1 MKGIKLIFKDL
12 KMMWIHKHG
21 RIALVFLLVVPLI
34 YAGFFLAGYWN
45 PYGRLDQLPVAV
57 VNLDE
62 GSMMD
67 KKPIH
72 AGNDFVGELK
82 KNKDLN
88 FKFVSSSEAEQGLK
102 NGRYYMIVTI
112 PKDFSY
118 KVTTLMDDHPQP
130 AQLLYKVNPGKNY
143 VASQISSTATEE
155 MKTKIANSITKSYAD
170 GVFSKLQELA
180 KGLKKAGDGAQRLNQ
195 GITNA
200 SNGMV
205 QLSEGIHHLKNGA
218 DQLKNGSNQLS
229 SGQQELNQGMDRIKN
244 GSLSLYNGMSQLSKG
259 HQTLEAGMNQLTQGT
274 KEWAIGN
281 EKLVQ
286 GETSVNNTANLLKNQ
301 LEQYIKMHP
310 EVQKDQNFQQI
321 IAMANGLAL
330 ATSKLKSGQ
339 TELAKGS
346 EKLVEG
352 QVKLEEGLKLFGNKM
367 NEATT
372 GAKQLSDG
380 TVQFSNGFHKWEQGF
395 SSLQNGINGLANG
408 GNQLDNG
415 ANKLTDGLLQL
426 KEGSQELSAKLN
438 DAAKKTS
445 NIHNNDALTS
455 MFAEPVQLI
464 KSNLSNVPNYGTGI
478 APYFLS
484 LAFYVG
490 GIMASNILPL
500 GRRQDLK
507 ISGTVH
513 FINKLG
519 LVYSIGLIQALIVDT
534 VVLFGFKLDVASV
547 PMFILS
553 SVIVSFTFM
562 TIILM
567 LVTVFGIVGK
577 FAAVTLL
584 VLQLATCGGTFPREL
599 NTPLLRVIGE
609 NLPMAHSLQEFQEVI
624 SLGDWSQLQ
633 TQTWILIGYLAFA
646 GGIAWIT
653 SHIQHLKTSE
663 GSVH

>member
-1 MKGIKLIFKDL
+1 
-12 KMMWIHKHG
+12 
-21 RIALVFLLVVPLI
+21 
-34 YAGFFLAGYWN
+34 
-45 PYGRLDQLPVAV
+45 
-57 VNLDE
+57 
-62 GSMMD
+62 
-67 KKPIH
+67 
-72 AGNDFVGELK
+72 
-82 KNKDLN
+82 
-88 FKFVSSSEAEQGLK
+88 
-102 NGRYYMIVTI
+102 
-112 PKDFSY
+112 
-118 KVTTLMDDHPQP
+118 
-130 AQLLYKVNPGKNY
+130 
-143 VASQISSTATEE
+143 
-155 MKTKIANSITKSYAD
+155 
-170 GVFSKLQELA
+170 
-180 KGLKKAGDGAQRLNQ
+180 
-195 GITNA
+195 
-200 SNGMV
+200 
-205 QLSEGIHHLKNGA
+205 
-218 DQLKNGSNQLS
+218 
-229 SGQQELNQGMDRIKN
+229 
-244 GSLSLYNGMSQLSKG
+244 
-259 HQTLEAGMNQLTQGT
+259 
-274 KEWAIGN
+274 
-281 EKLVQ
+281 
-286 GETSVNNTANLLKNQ
+286 
-301 LEQYIKMHP
+301 
-310 EVQKDQNFQQI
+310 
-321 IAMANGLAL
+321 MANGLAL

-352 QVKLEEGLKLFGNKM
+352 QDKLEEGLKLFGNKM